1 MSHCPNCGNEITEK
15 ASYCYNCGQQQDKD
29 VLSFKGFL
37 SHALDAL
44 VHYDSSLWRTLKY
57 IFVPGKITR
66 DFLNG
71 KRKSYLNPVR
81 FFIILAIV
89 FFFISSPGISF
100 FGTGEDTAVSKRR
113 IQYQNA
119 TSNEV
124 IDFLD
129 LDQRNY
135 FPNDSIRRLY
145 QSFVKMGMVDSVNTS
160 DPSFSGW
167 ELDSLSV
174 NIYLPVLTDSSVN
187 ITIDYRD
194 LVFLSTDSITQK
206 YNIKGGIRS
215 YVASQ
220 VIRITTSFDSYGEYV
235 ASKLS
240 WLFFILIPLQALF
253 MMVFYWRR
261 NYIEHVIFLLHLHS
275 LAFIVLIILGLISP
289 LLPEFITYSES
300 PVFYIFIS
308 VAGLAVYYFIAARK
322 VYEDSPL
329 ITALKMIPLFFIYCI
344 DFLVSFAIVVLL
356 SLLIF

>member
-1 MSHCPNCGNEITEK
+1 MPHCPNCEKEIPEK
-15 ASYCYNCGQQQDKD
+15 ASYCINCGQQQDKK
-29 VLSFKGFL
+29 VLTLKGFL

-100 FGTGEDTAVSKRR
+100 FGTGESTAVSKRKL
-113 IQYQNA
+113 QYRNA

-124 IDFLD
+124 IDFLG
-129 LDQRNY
+129 LEGRHTY
-135 FPNDSIRRLY
+135 PNDSIRGLY
-145 QSFVKMGMVDSVNTS
+145 QNFVEMGLVDSVDIT
-160 DPSFSGW
+160 DPSFNGW
-167 ELDSLSV
+167 TLDSISV
-174 NIYLPVLTDSSVN
+174 NIYLPVITDSSVN

-194 LVFLSTDSITQK
+194 LVFLSTDSIIEK
-206 YNIKGGIRS
+206 YNIRGGIRS
-215 YVASQ
+215 YMASQ
-220 VIRITTSFDSYGEYV
+220 VIKITTSFDSYGEYM

-275 LAFIVLIILGLISP
+275 LAFMVLIILGLLSP
-289 LLPEFITYSES
+289 LLPESITYSES
-300 PVFYIFIS
+300 PEFYIFIS
-308 VAGLAVYYFIAARK
+308 VTGLAVYYYIAARK

-329 ITALKMIPLFFIYCI
+329 ITLLKMIPLFFIYCF
-344 DFLVSFAIVVLL
+344 DFLISFVIIVLL